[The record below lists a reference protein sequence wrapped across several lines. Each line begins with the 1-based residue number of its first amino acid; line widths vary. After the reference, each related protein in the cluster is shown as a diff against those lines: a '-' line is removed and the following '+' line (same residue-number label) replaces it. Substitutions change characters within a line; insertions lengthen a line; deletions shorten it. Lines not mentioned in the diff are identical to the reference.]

1 MGKSKYRLPKYDVSW
16 YAPNRKRPIAYSCEW
31 VMFSLAY
38 EAEDS
43 DETVQQLRDR
53 LNGQGYI
60 PNDEVN
66 VVLDAYIKYGYGDAP
81 ADKIF
86 YR

>member
-1 MGKSKYRLPKYDVSW
+1 MNRRRLPKYDVS
-16 YAPNRKRPIAYSCEW
+16 YYVNERKRPIAYSCEY
-31 VMFSLAY
+31 VLFFLAN
-38 EAEDS
+38 EVEDFG
-43 DETVQQLRDR
+43 ETVQQLRDR